1 MSTPPFLEL
10 PEGVRRTTVPARS
23 GALAALVAGEGADG
37 GRPVLLVP
45 GFTGSKE
52 DFIAVVA
59 PVAAAGRQ
67 VVAIDQ
73 RGQYES
79 APAAD
84 PSGYALDAL
93 AADVLD
99 VIDHLGAPA
108 HLVGH
113 SFGGLVARAA
123 ALAEPKALASLTL
136 MSSGPAQTPH
146 PSASNLQL
154 ICQAL
159 PAMDLE
165 QIWAAKRQIETS
177 QGMPLPPPDI
187 EEFLHQ
193 RFVSNDPAQLR
204 CTAEQL
210 LTEPDRVDELAALAL
225 DVLVLLGAEDDAWPP
240 AVQREMAD
248 RLGAEVA
255 VVDGAAHSP
264 AAEQPADTARR
275 LLAFWQRLDLV

>member
-1 MSTPPFLEL
+1 VSTPPFLEL

-23 GALAALVAGEGADG
+23 GPLAALAAGDGAKG
-37 GRPVLLVP
+37 RRPVLLVP

-59 PVAAAGRQ
+59 PLAAAGRQ

-79 APAAD
+79 AAAD
-84 PSGYALDAL
+84 DPSAYELDAL
-93 AADVLD
+93 AADVLA

-123 ALAEPKALASLTL
+123 ALAEPGAMASLTL
-136 MSSGPAQTPH
+136 MSSGPGQTPH

-159 PAMDLE
+159 PVMDLE
-165 QIWAAKRQIETS
+165 QIWAAKRQIEIS
-177 QGMPLPPPDI
+177 QGMPVPAPDI
-187 EEFLHQ
+187 EDFLHR
-193 RFVSNDPAQLR
+193 RFVGNDPAQLHR
-204 CTAEQL
+204 TAEL
-210 LTEPDRVDELAALAL
+210 LLGEPDRVDELAALPL
-225 DVLVLLGAEDDAWPP
+225 DVLVMLGPDDDAWPP
-240 AVQREMAD
+240 AVQREMAT
-248 RLGAEVA
+248 RLGAELA

-264 AAEQPADTARR
+264 AAEQPADTARQ
-275 LLAFWQRLDLV
+275 LLDFWHRTESA